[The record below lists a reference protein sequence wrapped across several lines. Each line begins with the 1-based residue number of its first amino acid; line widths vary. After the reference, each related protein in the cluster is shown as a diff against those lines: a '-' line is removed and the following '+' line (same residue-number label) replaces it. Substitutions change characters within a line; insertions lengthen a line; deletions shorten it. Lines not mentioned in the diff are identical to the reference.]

1 MLFIFIVFFSPL
13 VSFISKVLTTGLKS
27 RLTDVPVLLIVCIG
41 NVVAHSYVLHIGIIV
56 IVNIIIFGVAYML
69 FKILIDMIKNDDVM
83 K

>member
-1 MLFIFIVFFSPL
+1 MLRGETIAIL
-13 VSFISKVLTTGLKS
+13 
-27 RLTDVPVLLIVCIG
+27 
-41 NVVAHSYVLHIGIIV
+41 YIGIIV